1 MQLQLLTSK
10 RKIRH
15 WNIKIMTPASTYF
28 IQVKKIMTLLNGL
41 EEGNEEILV
50 RKIQA

>member
-15 WNIKIMTPASTYF
+15 WNIKIMTPTSTYF
-28 IQVKKIMTLLNGL
+28 IHVKKIMLNGL